1 MPAMNE
7 MAYTYLAYLGL
18 TIGITVWVARTL
30 RHNGL
35 VFLAKSDEEAPLA
48 EALSHLLI
56 VGFYLVNFGVI
67 SFVMKAQERV
77 NDVQTSIELLSTKV
91 GAILVS
97 LGMMHFLILA
107 IFSGIKRGHDHS
119 SIPTDQQLSTL
130 AKLQLDNRN
139 RLSLAEG
146 KTSGPTP

>member
-1 MPAMNE
+1 MNA

-18 TIGITVWVARTL
+18 TLGITIWVARTL

-35 VFLAKSDEEAPLA
+35 VFLVRSEAERPLA

-67 SFVMKAQERV
+67 TFAMKTYERV
-77 NDVQTSIELLSTKV
+77 SDVQTGIELLSTKV
-91 GAILVS
+91 GVILVV

-107 IFSGIKRGHDHS
+107 VFSGVKRSNDDHRALHDRRRGAAE
-119 SIPTDQQLSTL
+119 LSDL
-130 AKLQLDNRN
+130 RF
-139 RLSLAEG
+139 EG
-146 KTSGPTP
+146 R